1 MVTDYLQGNYAVQSF
16 RGELEAVSHAQ
27 LLQSVAGVSAILS
40 LLTDTIDA
48 EVMDAAG
55 SQLKIIANMAVGFDN
70 IDLDAAQ
77 DRGIVVTNTP
87 DILTETTAD
96 LAFALLLA
104 TARRIPEGERIL
116 RAGQWKT
123 WSPLFLAGRDVYGK
137 TLGIVGMGRIGEAVA
152 RRASGFNMRVLYHNR
167 RRKPA
172 AEQSLGVMYRDLL
185 ALMAESDYV
194 VVLVP
199 LTPDTKHLIGREEL
213 AMMKP
218 TAVFI
223 NVARGPVVDE
233 DALYDVLQR
242 RGIWGAGLDV
252 YKHEPLSTDSPFL
265 HLDNVILLPHI
276 GSSSVETRTEMAMLA
291 ARNIHAVLS
300 GEPPLTPVAP

>member
-223 NVARGPVVDE
+223 NVAR
-233 DALYDVLQR
+233 
-242 RGIWGAGLDV
+242 
-252 YKHEPLSTDSPFL
+252 
-265 HLDNVILLPHI
+265 
-276 GSSSVETRTEMAMLA
+276 
-291 ARNIHAVLS
+291 
-300 GEPPLTPVAP
+300 